1 MADII
6 ERILAIWQ
14 QQSHLDYGES
24 VTTVEHMLQCAV
36 FAERDN
42 ASTTLIAATV
52 LHDIG
57 HLLHGLPE
65 DIAEQGIDGVHEEVG
80 ARWLAEYFVPAVT
93 EPTRLH
99 VPAKRYLCAVEPGYF
114 DRLSPSSVQS
124 LRLQGGPFT
133 PAEVTGFEQLDHW
146 QDAVRLRR
154 YDDMGKIPGMAT
166 PDLAH
171 YRPHLQAGLRP

>member
-1 MADII
+1 MTDII
-6 ERILAIWQ
+6 ERIFAIWQ

-80 ARWLAEYFVPAVT
+80 ARWLAEHFVPAVT

-99 VPAKRYLCAVEPGYF
+99 VPAKRYLCAVEPSYF
-114 DRLSPSSVQS
+114 DTLSPSSIQS
-124 LRLQGGPFT
+124 LHLQGGAFT
-133 PAEVTGFEQLDHW
+133 PAEVAGFEQLDHW
-146 QDAVRLRR
+146 QDAVQLRR